1 MFVIVI
7 IHFNFAAI
15 TEMKRAYPQHT
26 LEKAIHC
33 ATRAVIRMELQK
45 TDPIEDYW
53 KALNEQVQI
62 DSLIGEAKQYYC
74 EILTE
79 VLGIENT
86 EDKWKNEWV
95 TFVQQSAKTTDING
109 IAYQNLYFPILQAD
123 LKVWLDQLLSG
134 IQNQKKELKK
144 IQRNGLSPVEGN
156 KVIMEWLDIQQDFRE
171 CVVLCV
177 ALRAM
182 NCPNAKLWDEAQRVG
197 EFFWQGQMDYDNNEY
212 YK

>member
-1 MFVIVI
+1 MIKF
-7 IHFNFAAI
+7 AI
-15 TEMKRAYPQHT
+15 TSEMKRAYPQHT

-95 TFVQQSAKTTDING
+95 TFCYCCTANSFKCTSQ
-109 IAYQNLYFPILQAD
+109 
-123 LKVWLDQLLSG
+123 
-134 IQNQKKELKK
+134 
-144 IQRNGLSPVEGN
+144 
-156 KVIMEWLDIQQDFRE
+156 
-171 CVVLCV
+171 
-177 ALRAM
+177 
-182 NCPNAKLWDEAQRVG
+182 
-197 EFFWQGQMDYDNNEY
+197 Y
-212 YK
+212 YKQTFKFGSINFWML